1 MGLRNRDTNIQL
13 KVVSLSSEAV
23 SMLAFPQN
31 AKIENSPSVICFFFK
46 QIAPP
51 QKKYCLAFL

>member
-1 MGLRNRDTNIQL
+1 MGLRNRDTNIQF

-23 SMLAFPQN
+23 SMLASPQN
-31 AKIENSPSVICFFFK
+31 AKIENSPSVICFFK

-51 QKKYCLAFL
+51 QKNCLAFL